1 MIASQVQTAEMIQ
14 AERDRVQME
23 MADQVRDSIMNC
35 CLEIWLSSQLSLY
48 NFTIAFLQSQ
58 QSSFGHEYL
67 CFSGA
72 SSNPLRYRVHTC
84 ILLVKRLNRDVCVV
98 FVQALASLIQQ
109 QEKEKAALRRQERH
123 VAKTRKALQR
133 QQSEQAGEAGI
144 KGVRMENQGCS
155 TQFVTSL

>member
-1 MIASQVQTAEMIQ
+1 M
-14 AERDRVQME
+14 
-23 MADQVRDSIMNC
+23 
-35 CLEIWLSSQLSLY
+35 CLSGTSAIPLS
-48 NFTIAFLQSQ
+48 
-58 QSSFGHEYL
+58 
-67 CFSGA
+67 
-72 SSNPLRYRVHTC
+72 YRVHTC

-98 FVQALASLIQQ
+98 FVQALAALIQQ

-144 KGVRMENQGCS
+144 KGVRMENQGCL